1 MASDLVQS
9 SPDQV
14 ERVMEKEGGALLAV
28 LVMVVLGVAGIFAIS
43 V

>member
-1 MASDLVQS
+1 MASDIVET

-14 ERVMEKEGGALLAV
+14 ERVMESEGGVLLAV
-28 LVMVVLGVAGIFAIS
+28 LVMVVLGVAGIFAVS